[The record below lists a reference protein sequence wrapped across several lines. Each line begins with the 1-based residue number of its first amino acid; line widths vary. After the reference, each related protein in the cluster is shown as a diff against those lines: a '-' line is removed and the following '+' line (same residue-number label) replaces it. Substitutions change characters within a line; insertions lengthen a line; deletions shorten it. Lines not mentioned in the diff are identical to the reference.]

1 MESKMN
7 IYVIPNGTKKNDT
20 FVRAVMNRS
29 KLRAKQGGCP
39 QSKELTVE
47 MLALV
52 YLEIELFVA
61 TLNFSIE
68 KEFQRN

>member
-1 MESKMN
+1 MKSKMN

-20 FVRAVMNRS
+20 FVRAIMSRS
-29 KLRAKQGGCP
+29 KLRSKQGGCP
-39 QSKELTVE
+39 QSKELTAE
-47 MLALV
+47 MLD
-52 YLEIELFVA
+52 LEFDLFVD